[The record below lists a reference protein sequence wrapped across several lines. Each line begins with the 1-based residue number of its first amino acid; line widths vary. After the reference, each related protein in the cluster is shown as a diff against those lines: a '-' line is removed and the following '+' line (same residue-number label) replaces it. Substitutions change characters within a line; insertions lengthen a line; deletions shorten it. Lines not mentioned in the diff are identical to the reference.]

1 MIANRWQR
9 GVSFLI
15 WLLVG
20 LSAAFWGLRLGDSGS
35 SAAEP
40 TTKAKPAV
48 LDTAAVVAA
57 LGGAPAAESATP
69 AAANS
74 AQRVELLGVIAQ
86 GRQGVAL
93 MSIDGQAARPYAVGN
108 VLEGGRVLKAVG
120 RRHAELADPAAGSPV
135 QRLEMPPVAP
145 AEMPAGLTLV
155 PRARP

>member
-1 MIANRWQR
+1 M
-9 GVSFLI
+9 GLVI

-20 LSAAFWGLRLGDSGS
+20 LSAAFWGLRLGDSRSG
-35 SAAEP
+35 AAEP
-40 TTKAKPAV
+40 TTKAKPAA

-57 LGGAPAAESATP
+57 LGGAPAAENVTP

-93 MSIDGQAARPYAVGN
+93 LSIDGQPVKPYSVGSA
-108 VLEGGRVLKAVG
+108 LEGGRVLKAVG
-120 RRHAELADPAAGSPV
+120 RRHAELADPAAGSAV
-135 QRLEMPPVAP
+135 QRLDMPPVAP